1 MSDLQSEQ
9 LCKVPRLQSA
19 KKKTQGAKQCGIS
32 EESKHG
38 IRGQYQRTVGSRSA
52 GLIAA
57 GFTDAERRRQESG
70 TAETQSSYTSY

>member
-1 MSDLQSEQ
+1 MQSS
-9 LCKVPRLQSA
+9 KVTIS

-38 IRGQYQRTVGSRSA
+38 IRGQYQRTVGPRSA

-57 GFTDAERRRQESG
+57 GFTDAERRQQESG

>member
-19 KKKTQGAKQCGIS
+19 KKTQGAKQCGIS

-38 IRGQYQRTVGSRSA
+38 IRGQYQRTVGPRSA

-57 GFTDAERRRQESG
+57 GFTDAERKRQESG